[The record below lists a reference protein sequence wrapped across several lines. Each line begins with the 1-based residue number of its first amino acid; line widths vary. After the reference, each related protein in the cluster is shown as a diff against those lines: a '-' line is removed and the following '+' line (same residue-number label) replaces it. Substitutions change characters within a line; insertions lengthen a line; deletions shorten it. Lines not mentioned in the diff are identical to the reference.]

1 MVPLGCWHS
10 CFWNL
15 NFTVPAGGVV
25 DMKSYVNS
33 FWSSTLKE
41 YQTWGSQL
49 INFTVNWVYIVL
61 ALEVHFHINNVE
73 KSILSTN
80 FWPAP
85 VKQSKNILSTKT
97 FKVLEGKMYYF
108 LSILSP
114 VIYKSPSSLSL
125 LFSVFM
131 VICYVCMQYKH
142 LPTSEPPFRSVIHWP
157 EVQNVLGSL
166 LIKCLYAS
174 CNMLA
179 CFVRPATCRQMKYH
193 IILKNFYSSI

>member
-1 MVPLGCWHS
+1 M
-10 CFWNL
+10 
-15 NFTVPAGGVV
+15 
-25 DMKSYVNS
+25 
-33 FWSSTLKE
+33 
-41 YQTWGSQL
+41 L
-49 INFTVNWVYIVL
+49 I
-61 ALEVHFHINNVE
+61 NVE

-166 LIKCLYAS
+166 LIKCLYTS
-174 CNMLA
+174 CNILA
-179 CFVRPATCRQMKYH
+179 CFVRPATCRQIYH
-193 IILKNFYSSI
+193 FEKFLSTHLSYFQADVNAIFRKSKVWESFLKET